1 MDKMDLKK
9 YGITGVTEIVYNP
22 SYDELFREETKKG
35 LRGFDKGVV
44 TDMGAVNVMTGVY
57 TGRSPKDKFFVMDET
72 TKDTI
77 WWTSP
82 EYKNDNKPVTK
93 AAWKELK
100 KLAGQELSGKK
111 LYVVDTFCGA
121 NENSRL
127 KIRFIMEVAWQ
138 AHFVKNMFIRP
149 TDAELEQYGEP
160 DFVVLNAS
168 KAKVKNY
175 KKLGLNSETAVVF
188 NLTEKMQVIINTWY
202 GGEMKK
208 GMFSYMNYLLPLKG
222 IASMH
227 CSANTNEKG
236 ETAIFFGLS
245 GTGKT
250 TLSTDPKRQLIGDD
264 EHGWDD
270 DGVFN
275 FEGGCYAKVINLS
288 KENEPDIWNAI
299 RRNALLENVTV
310 GPKGKIDFAD
320 KSVTENTRVSYP
332 IFHIE
337 NIVKPVSKAP
347 AAKKVIF
354 LSADAFGVLPPVSI
368 LTPEQTKYY
377 FLSGFTAKLA
387 GTERGITEPTP
398 TFSAC
403 FGWFGIQA
411 AVCGA
416 SFSAMME
423 SMTGLAIP
431 AWLSSIIWGIIM
443 VASASFGFK
452 GLKWLNYI
460 AVPLLIIVLIYGLVV
475 TMVTHDGAAAI
486 AAYEPAQPL
495 TLLSGINI
503 TVGSF
508 AIGGSLA
515 GDYCRFAKN
524 RSDVI
529 KSSVVGVLPSG
540 LLILLIGAVL
550 SIVTGEYDISVVLT
564 AAGVPAIGLVALIA
578 ATWTT
583 NVTNAYSGGL
593 SLSNLAGLDESRS
606 RGCTAIAGL
615 VGTILAAVGIMSKF
629 TAFLTLLCAL
639 IPAFVGVIIADY
651 WIVGKGKK
659 ENFVIRDGIFAPGM
673 IAFLVGAFV
682 ACLTGGTFTYFEAL
696 AFLNV
701 PFFIGPI
708 NGLVLSMVLYVI
720 LVSVTGKNKT
730 ETEQVQA

>member
-1 MDKMDLKK
+1 MEQNKSNFSIPAEQRQKWYSIAMVWIGAMICVSSLMVGGMLGNGMKLGTCALTIVVG
-9 YGITGVTEIVYNP
+9 YGIVCIYMCFMGMQGCDTGLP
-22 SYDELFREETKKG
+22 
-35 LRGFDKGVV
+35 
-44 TDMGAVNVMTGVY
+44 
-57 TGRSPKDKFFVMDET
+57 
-72 TKDTI
+72 
-77 WWTSP
+77 
-82 EYKNDNKPVTK
+82 
-93 AAWKELK
+93 
-100 KLAGQELSGKK
+100 
-111 LYVVDTFCGA
+111 
-121 NENSRL
+121 
-127 KIRFIMEVAWQ
+127 
-138 AHFVKNMFIRP
+138 
-149 TDAELEQYGEP
+149 
-160 DFVVLNAS
+160 
-168 KAKVKNY
+168 
-175 KKLGLNSETAVVF
+175 TAV
-188 NLTEKMQVIINTWY
+188 MA
-202 GGEMKK
+202 GGSL
-208 GMFSYMNYLLPLKG
+208 G
-222 IASMH
+222 
-227 CSANTNEKG
+227 EKG
-236 ETAIFFGLS
+236 GKYVISAIL
-245 GTGKT
+245 
-250 TLSTDPKRQLIGDD
+250 
-264 EHGWDD
+264 
-270 DGVFN
+270 
-275 FEGGCYAKVINLS
+275 
-288 KENEPDIWNAI
+288 
-299 RRNALLENVTV
+299 AL
-310 GPKGKIDFAD
+310 
-320 KSVTENTRVSYP
+320 
-332 IFHIE
+332 
-337 NIVKPVSKAP
+337 
-347 AAKKVIF
+347 
-354 LSADAFGVLPPVSI
+354 
-368 LTPEQTKYY
+368 
-377 FLSGFTAKLA
+377 
-387 GTERGITEPTP
+387 
-398 TFSAC
+398 AC
-403 FGWFGIQA
+403 IGWFGIQA

-423 SMTGLAIP
+423 SMTGLDIP

-593 SLSNLAGLDESRS
+593 SLSNLVGLDESRS

>member
-1 MDKMDLKK
+1 MEQNKSNFSIPAEQRQKWYSIAMVWIGAMICVSSLMVGGMLGNGMKLGTCALTIVVG
-9 YGITGVTEIVYNP
+9 YGIVCIYMCFMGMQGCDTGLP
-22 SYDELFREETKKG
+22 
-35 LRGFDKGVV
+35 
-44 TDMGAVNVMTGVY
+44 
-57 TGRSPKDKFFVMDET
+57 
-72 TKDTI
+72 
-77 WWTSP
+77 
-82 EYKNDNKPVTK
+82 
-93 AAWKELK
+93 
-100 KLAGQELSGKK
+100 
-111 LYVVDTFCGA
+111 
-121 NENSRL
+121 
-127 KIRFIMEVAWQ
+127 
-138 AHFVKNMFIRP
+138 
-149 TDAELEQYGEP
+149 
-160 DFVVLNAS
+160 
-168 KAKVKNY
+168 
-175 KKLGLNSETAVVF
+175 TAV
-188 NLTEKMQVIINTWY
+188 MA
-202 GGEMKK
+202 GGSL
-208 GMFSYMNYLLPLKG
+208 G
-222 IASMH
+222 
-227 CSANTNEKG
+227 EKG
-236 ETAIFFGLS
+236 GKYVISAILA
-245 GTGKT
+245 
-250 TLSTDPKRQLIGDD
+250 LACIG
-264 EHGWDD
+264 W
-270 DGVFN
+270 
-275 FEGGCYAKVINLS
+275 
-288 KENEPDIWNAI
+288 
-299 RRNALLENVTV
+299 
-310 GPKGKIDFAD
+310 
-320 KSVTENTRVSYP
+320 
-332 IFHIE
+332 
-337 NIVKPVSKAP
+337 
-347 AAKKVIF
+347 
-354 LSADAFGVLPPVSI
+354 
-368 LTPEQTKYY
+368 
-377 FLSGFTAKLA
+377 
-387 GTERGITEPTP
+387 
-398 TFSAC
+398 
-403 FGWFGIQA
+403 
-411 AVCGA
+411 

-423 SMTGLAIP
+423 SMTGLTIP

-593 SLSNLAGLDESRS
+593 SLSNLVGLDESRS

>member
-1 MDKMDLKK
+1 MEQNKSNFSIPAEQRQKWYSIAMVWIGAMICVSSLMVGGMLGNGMKLGTCALTIVVG
-9 YGITGVTEIVYNP
+9 YGIVCIYMCFMGMQGCDTGLP
-22 SYDELFREETKKG
+22 
-35 LRGFDKGVV
+35 
-44 TDMGAVNVMTGVY
+44 
-57 TGRSPKDKFFVMDET
+57 
-72 TKDTI
+72 
-77 WWTSP
+77 
-82 EYKNDNKPVTK
+82 
-93 AAWKELK
+93 
-100 KLAGQELSGKK
+100 
-111 LYVVDTFCGA
+111 
-121 NENSRL
+121 
-127 KIRFIMEVAWQ
+127 
-138 AHFVKNMFIRP
+138 
-149 TDAELEQYGEP
+149 
-160 DFVVLNAS
+160 
-168 KAKVKNY
+168 
-175 KKLGLNSETAVVF
+175 TAV
-188 NLTEKMQVIINTWY
+188 MA
-202 GGEMKK
+202 GG
-208 GMFSYMNYLLPLKG
+208 SL
-222 IASMH
+222 
-227 CSANTNEKG
+227 G
-236 ETAIFFGLS
+236 ETGGKYVISAIL
-245 GTGKT
+245 
-250 TLSTDPKRQLIGDD
+250 
-264 EHGWDD
+264 
-270 DGVFN
+270 
-275 FEGGCYAKVINLS
+275 
-288 KENEPDIWNAI
+288 
-299 RRNALLENVTV
+299 AL
-310 GPKGKIDFAD
+310 
-320 KSVTENTRVSYP
+320 
-332 IFHIE
+332 
-337 NIVKPVSKAP
+337 
-347 AAKKVIF
+347 
-354 LSADAFGVLPPVSI
+354 
-368 LTPEQTKYY
+368 
-377 FLSGFTAKLA
+377 
-387 GTERGITEPTP
+387 
-398 TFSAC
+398 AC
-403 FGWFGIQA
+403 IGWFGIQSGVCGSAFASLGANMLGYESASPA
-411 AVCGA
+411 AVTIC
-416 SFSAMME
+416 S
-423 SMTGLAIP
+423 L
-431 AWLSSIIWGIIM
+431 IWGAIM
-443 VASASFGFK
+443 LLTACLGFK

-593 SLSNLAGLDESRS
+593 SLSNLVGLDESRS

>member
-1 MDKMDLKK
+1 MEQNKSNFAIPAEQRQKWYSIALVWIGAMICVSSLMVGGMLGNGMKLGTCALTIVVG
-9 YGITGVTEIVYNP
+9 YGIVCIYMCFMGMQGCDTGLP
-22 SYDELFREETKKG
+22 
-35 LRGFDKGVV
+35 
-44 TDMGAVNVMTGVY
+44 
-57 TGRSPKDKFFVMDET
+57 
-72 TKDTI
+72 
-77 WWTSP
+77 
-82 EYKNDNKPVTK
+82 
-93 AAWKELK
+93 
-100 KLAGQELSGKK
+100 
-111 LYVVDTFCGA
+111 
-121 NENSRL
+121 
-127 KIRFIMEVAWQ
+127 
-138 AHFVKNMFIRP
+138 
-149 TDAELEQYGEP
+149 
-160 DFVVLNAS
+160 
-168 KAKVKNY
+168 
-175 KKLGLNSETAVVF
+175 TAV
-188 NLTEKMQVIINTWY
+188 MA
-202 GGEMKK
+202 GG
-208 GMFSYMNYLLPLKG
+208 SL
-222 IASMH
+222 
-227 CSANTNEKG
+227 G
-236 ETAIFFGLS
+236 ETGGKYVISAIL
-245 GTGKT
+245 
-250 TLSTDPKRQLIGDD
+250 
-264 EHGWDD
+264 
-270 DGVFN
+270 
-275 FEGGCYAKVINLS
+275 
-288 KENEPDIWNAI
+288 
-299 RRNALLENVTV
+299 AL
-310 GPKGKIDFAD
+310 
-320 KSVTENTRVSYP
+320 
-332 IFHIE
+332 
-337 NIVKPVSKAP
+337 
-347 AAKKVIF
+347 
-354 LSADAFGVLPPVSI
+354 
-368 LTPEQTKYY
+368 
-377 FLSGFTAKLA
+377 
-387 GTERGITEPTP
+387 
-398 TFSAC
+398 AC
-403 FGWFGIQA
+403 IGWFGIQA

-423 SMTGLAIP
+423 TMTGLTIP

-593 SLSNLAGLDESRS
+593 SLSNLVGLDESRS
-606 RGCTAIAGL
+606 RGCTAVAGL

-639 IPAFVGVIIADY
+639 IPAY
-651 WIVGKGKK
+651 WIIGKGKK

-730 ETEQVQA
+730 EQVQA

>member
-1 MDKMDLKK
+1 MEQNKHNFAIPAEQRQKWYSIALVWIGAMICVSSLMVGGMLGSGMKLGACALTILAG
-9 YGITGVTEIVYNP
+9 YGIVCVYMCFMGMQGCDTGLP
-22 SYDELFREETKKG
+22 
-35 LRGFDKGVV
+35 
-44 TDMGAVNVMTGVY
+44 
-57 TGRSPKDKFFVMDET
+57 
-72 TKDTI
+72 
-77 WWTSP
+77 
-82 EYKNDNKPVTK
+82 
-93 AAWKELK
+93 
-100 KLAGQELSGKK
+100 
-111 LYVVDTFCGA
+111 
-121 NENSRL
+121 
-127 KIRFIMEVAWQ
+127 
-138 AHFVKNMFIRP
+138 
-149 TDAELEQYGEP
+149 
-160 DFVVLNAS
+160 
-168 KAKVKNY
+168 
-175 KKLGLNSETAVVF
+175 TAV
-188 NLTEKMQVIINTWY
+188 MA
-202 GGEMKK
+202 GGSL
-208 GMFSYMNYLLPLKG
+208 G
-222 IASMH
+222 
-227 CSANTNEKG
+227 EKG
-236 ETAIFFGLS
+236 GKYVISAIL
-245 GTGKT
+245 
-250 TLSTDPKRQLIGDD
+250 
-264 EHGWDD
+264 
-270 DGVFN
+270 
-275 FEGGCYAKVINLS
+275 
-288 KENEPDIWNAI
+288 
-299 RRNALLENVTV
+299 AL
-310 GPKGKIDFAD
+310 
-320 KSVTENTRVSYP
+320 
-332 IFHIE
+332 
-337 NIVKPVSKAP
+337 
-347 AAKKVIF
+347 
-354 LSADAFGVLPPVSI
+354 
-368 LTPEQTKYY
+368 
-377 FLSGFTAKLA
+377 
-387 GTERGITEPTP
+387 
-398 TFSAC
+398 AC
-403 FGWFGIQA
+403 IGWFGIQA

-431 AWLSSIIWGIIM
+431 VWLSSIIWGVIM

-524 RSDVI
+524 RADVI

-540 LLILLIGAVL
+540 LL

-593 SLSNLAGLDESRS
+593 SLSNLVGLDESRS

-651 WIVGKGKK
+651 WIICKGKK

-701 PFFIGPI
+701 PFLIGPI

-720 LVSVTGKNKT
+720 LVSVMGKGKT
-730 ETEQVQA
+730 ANDQVQA